1 MALLDAAGHRAVRLQ
16 GADDD
21 KKTQPAENLAP
32 VVRNDYLA
40 KVDKAAFSAVLDAVS
55 AKMTTDGL
63 TKLGV
68 MVGVDHKDI
77 GDVAKQWL
85 TDNGLLN

>member
-1 MALLDAAGHRAVRLQ
+1 
-16 GADDD
+16 
-21 KKTQPAENLAP
+21 
-32 VVRNDYLA
+32 
-40 KVDKAAFSAVLDAVS
+40 
-55 AKMTTDGL
+55 MTTDEL

-68 MVGVDHKDI
+68 KVGVDNEDV

>member
-1 MALLDAAGHRAVRLQ
+1 
-16 GADDD
+16 
-21 KKTQPAENLAP
+21 
-32 VVRNDYLA
+32 
-40 KVDKAAFSAVLDAVS
+40 
-55 AKMTTDGL
+55 MTTDEL

-68 MVGVDHKDI
+68 KVGVDKKDI